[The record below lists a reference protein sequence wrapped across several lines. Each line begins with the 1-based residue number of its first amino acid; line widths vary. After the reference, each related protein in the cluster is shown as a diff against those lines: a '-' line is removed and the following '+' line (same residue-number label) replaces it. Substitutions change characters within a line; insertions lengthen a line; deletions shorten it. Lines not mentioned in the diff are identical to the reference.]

1 MSGIN
6 PYHGRRI
13 LMVTRKRTV
22 STAQAVAA
30 TETAFVS
37 IGGLSRATGVPIE
50 TLRTWELRY
59 GFPKSVRKPS
69 GHRLFEVT
77 HVERIRRIAN
87 ALERGLRAGEVVPAT
102 DAVLEALLSTVPKKP
117 VTRSQA
123 LPFDARSFI
132 EQVRR
137 FDADRLMRSLYSEL
151 SHEDPLA
158 YLETRITPCLE
169 VLGKSWAAGE
179 IDISHEH
186 FASERISDVL
196 RGARLRFEETATG
209 PLVVLAT
216 LPSEEHGLGIQM
228 AALILVARGLRVLS
242 LGTEVPTAEVAALA
256 ERLGASAVGLSVSIS
271 SHRSAPA
278 GVAALRAAL
287 AKKIDLVVGGAGAPK
302 DLKGTTIFANL
313 SALDAWAR
321 QRAQTRRKT

>member
-1 MSGIN
+1 
-6 PYHGRRI
+6 
-13 LMVTRKRTV
+13 MVARKSRV
-22 STAQAVAA
+22 SSTQVLPAP
-30 TETAFVS
+30 ETAFVS

-69 GHRLFEVT
+69 GHRQFEVT
-77 HVERIRRIAN
+77 HVERIRRIAG

-102 DAVLEALLSTVPKKP
+102 DTVLDALLATVPKKP

-132 EQVRR
+132 ELVHR
-137 FDADRLMRSLYSEL
+137 FDADRLMRSLYSDL
-151 SHEDPLA
+151 AHEDPLT

-169 VLGKSWAAGE
+169 VLGKAWEAGE

-196 RGARLRFEETATG
+196 RGVRLRFEETATG

-216 LPSEEHGLGIQM
+216 LPGESHGLGIQM
-228 AALILVARGLRVLS
+228 AALVLAARGLRVLS
-242 LGTEVPTAEVAALA
+242 LGTEVPVAEVAALA
-256 ERLGASAVGLSVSIS
+256 ERTGASGVGVSVSMS
-271 SHRSAPA
+271 THRQAAA
-278 GVAALRAAL
+278 GVAALRAEL
-287 AKKIDLVVGGAGAPK
+287 PRTIDLVVGGAGAPK
-302 DLKGTTIFANL
+302 NSKGTNVFSNL
-313 SALDAWAR
+313 SELDAWAQELVR
-321 QRAQTRRKT
+321 TRRKK